1 MIQYAN
7 LLNAKVR
14 NKNTYTLSLGNDW
27 RLKNKKLPS
36 FLPFTLYYT
45 SDFQML

>member
-7 LLNAKVR
+7 LLSAKVR

-27 RLKNKKLPS
+27 RLKNKKLS
-36 FLPFTLYYT
+36 SVLLFNLCYT
-45 SDFQML
+45 SDFQLL

>member
-27 RLKNKKLPS
+27 RLKNKKILFFPPIHA
-36 FLPFTLYYT
+36 LLY
-45 SDFQML
+45 L